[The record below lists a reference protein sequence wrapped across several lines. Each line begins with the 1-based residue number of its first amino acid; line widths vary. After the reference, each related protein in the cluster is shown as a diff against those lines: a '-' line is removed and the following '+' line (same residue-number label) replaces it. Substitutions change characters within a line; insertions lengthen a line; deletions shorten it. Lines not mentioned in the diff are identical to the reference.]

1 MTNPIT
7 DLSSLPQFSAIKPEH
22 IQPAIEEAIDACK
35 TKITEVLNS
44 GQYSWD
50 GLVAPIEEI
59 DDELSRKWSPVSHMN
74 SVVSN
79 DELREAHDACL
90 PALSEYG
97 TWVGQNTKLYDAY
110 SKIKGSAEFSDL
122 SEAQQKVITQA
133 IRDFK
138 LSGVALDNNKKSR
151 YAEVK
156 SRLSDLGSTF
166 SNNVMDA
173 TLGWQKHITDQ
184 AELSGLPESALGA
197 AKQLAESKALEGWLF
212 TLDIPSYLP
221 IMTHAN
227 SSELREEMYRAYT
240 SRGP

>member
-35 TKITEVLNS
+35 TKITAVLNS

-110 SKIKGSAEFSDL
+110 SKIKASAE
-122 SEAQQKVITQA
+122 QM
-133 IRDFK
+133 
-138 LSGVALDNNKKSR
+138 
-151 YAEVK
+151 VK
-156 SRLSDLGSTF
+156 S
-166 SNNVMDA
+166 
-173 TLGWQKHITDQ
+173 QC
-184 AELSGLPESALGA
+184 
-197 AKQLAESKALEGWLF
+197 
-212 TLDIPSYLP
+212 
-221 IMTHAN
+221 
-227 SSELREEMYRAYT
+227 
-240 SRGP
+240 

>member
-79 DELREAHDACL
+79 DELREAHDCAPTAWISWVL
-90 PALSEYG
+90 SILKPMSRAL
-97 TWVGQNTKLYDAY
+97 
-110 SKIKGSAEFSDL
+110 I
-122 SEAQQKVITQA
+122 QQQMVI
-133 IRDFK
+133 
-138 LSGVALDNNKKSR
+138 
-151 YAEVK
+151 
-156 SRLSDLGSTF
+156 
-166 SNNVMDA
+166 
-173 TLGWQKHITDQ
+173 
-184 AELSGLPESALGA
+184 
-197 AKQLAESKALEGWLF
+197 
-212 TLDIPSYLP
+212 
-221 IMTHAN
+221 
-227 SSELREEMYRAYT
+227 
-240 SRGP
+240 